1 MIDAVLGAICILL
14 VAVLAFVG
22 IAVAA
27 FGLYTLAIGH
37 GGGWWIVELF
47 YVLMGAGLAFIGF
60 YSGRYGLGL
69 LRGNKTSRLG
79 NGSATSAT
87 Q

>member
-1 MIDAVLGAICILL
+1 MMDTVLGTVCMLLGAILAI
-14 VAVLAFVG
+14 VGAAVLV
-22 IAVAA
+22 

-37 GGGWWIVELF
+37 RGGWWIVELF

-69 LRGNKTSRLG
+69 IRGTKTSRLG
-79 NGSATSAT
+79 NGSAT
-87 Q
+87 